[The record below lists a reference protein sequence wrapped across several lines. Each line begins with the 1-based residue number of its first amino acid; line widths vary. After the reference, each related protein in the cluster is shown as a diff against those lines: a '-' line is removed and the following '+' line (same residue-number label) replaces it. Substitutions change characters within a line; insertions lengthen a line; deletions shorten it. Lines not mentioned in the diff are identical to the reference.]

1 MKYLPV
7 GLDLRGRACVVVGG
21 GTIGARK
28 VRTLIGVQAKVRL
41 VSPEAHEDLR
51 ELAKKG
57 LLDWVRREYQEGD
70 LEGAFLAVA
79 ATDDPEVNKGVVRDA
94 QAAGSLVCDASS
106 SHRSQVIFGALL
118 EEGDVTLAVFT
129 DGQDPSLARKTR
141 DRMAGLTSE
150 WKED

>member
-57 LLDWVRREYQEGD
+57 LMDWVRREYREGD
-70 LEGAFLAVA
+70 LEGAFLVVA
-79 ATDDPEVNKGVVRDA
+79 ATDGPEVNQGVVRDA

-118 EEGDVTLAVFT
+118 EEGEVTLAVFT

-141 DRMAGLTSE
+141 DRIAGLTPE